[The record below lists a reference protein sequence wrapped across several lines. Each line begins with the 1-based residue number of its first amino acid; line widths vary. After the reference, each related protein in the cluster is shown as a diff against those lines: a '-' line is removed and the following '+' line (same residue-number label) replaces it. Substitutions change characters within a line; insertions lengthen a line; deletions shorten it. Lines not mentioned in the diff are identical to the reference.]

1 MTHTLRQELTEL
13 GERYVVETP
22 VEAHAPDLYRYDD
35 YAHSLETLD
44 SIGKEQ
50 IEFFHQQG
58 YLAIRRAFGHRDI
71 AAARQAIWDLIDGKQ
86 ADFGGL
92 QVEAKVGESYQGLSP
107 EARRNAVR
115 KLFEFVDCDSRLLAL
130 AENSAVLQ
138 ILTRI
143 LGERPVL
150 FQDMALM
157 KPPRVGREKP
167 WHQDC
172 AYFNLP
178 VQATVVGIWIALDNA
193 TPENGCLHIIP
204 RSHLEGPRPHFKK
217 RDWQICDTDVPV
229 HRRRHGSSPDRW
241 LPHLARSDLPWKPS
255 ESFGNAS
262 ASPAIPLQRC
272 KCRRD
277 NRRGTACRLRGRR
290 PRYRMLKSRA
300 GCGFSS

>member
-1 MTHTLRQELTEL
+1 MDDTHAAQELTEL

-107 EARRNAVR
+107 EARRNAFR

-229 HRRRHGSSPDRW
+229 HRDVMVPLPIGGCLIWHGLIYHGSPPNRSGMRRRALQYHYKGASVDEITVEER
-241 LPHLARSDLPWKPS
+241 LAVYGGEGLGI
-255 ESFGNAS
+255 E
-262 ASPAIPLQRC
+262 C
-272 KCRRD
+272 
-277 NRRGTACRLRGRR
+277 
-290 PRYRMLKSRA
+290 
-300 GCGFSS
+300 

>member
-1 MTHTLRQELTEL
+1 MDDTHAAQELTEL

-71 AAARQAIWDLIDGKQ
+71 AAAGQAIWDLIDGKQ

-178 VQATVVGIWIALDNA
+178 VQATVVGIWIALDDA

-229 HRRRHGSSPDRW
+229 HRDVMVPLPIGGCLIWHGLIYHGSPPNRSGMRRRA
-241 LPHLARSDLPWKPS
+241 LQYHYKGASVYEITVEERLAVYGGEGLGI
-255 ESFGNAS
+255 E
-262 ASPAIPLQRC
+262 C
-272 KCRRD
+272 
-277 NRRGTACRLRGRR
+277 
-290 PRYRMLKSRA
+290 
-300 GCGFSS
+300 

>member
-1 MTHTLRQELTEL
+1 MDDTDAAKKLKGSGQ
-13 GERYVVETP
+13 RYIVETP
-22 VEAHAPDLYRYDD
+22 VEAHSPDVYRYDG
-35 YAHSLETLD
+35 YAQSLETLD

-58 YLAIRRAFGHRDI
+58 YLAVRQAFGRRDI
-71 AAARQAIWDLIDGKQ
+71 AAARQAIWDLIDGKPP
-86 ADFGGL
+86 DFGGV
-92 QVEAKVGESYQGLSP
+92 QVEAKVGEDYPGLSP
-107 EARRNAVR
+107 EVRRNAVR
-115 KLFEFVDCDSRLLAL
+115 KLFEFVDCDSRLRAL
-130 AENSAVLQ
+130 AENSSVHE

-178 VQATVVGIWIALDNA
+178 VQATVVGVWIALDDA

-204 RSHLEGPRPHFKK
+204 RSHLEGPCPHFKK

-229 HRRRHGSSPDRW
+229 HRDVMVPLPIGGCLIWHGLIYHGSPPNRSGMRRRALQYHYKGASVDEITVEER
-241 LPHLARSDLPWKPS
+241 LAIYGGEGLGI
-255 ESFGNAS
+255 E
-262 ASPAIPLQRC
+262 C
-272 KCRRD
+272 
-277 NRRGTACRLRGRR
+277 
-290 PRYRMLKSRA
+290 
-300 GCGFSS
+300 

>member
-1 MTHTLRQELTEL
+1 MDDTHAAQELTEL

-107 EARRNAVR
+107 EARRNAIR

-229 HRRRHGSSPDRW
+229 HRDVMVPLPIGGCLIWHGLIYHGSPPNRSGMRRRALQYHYKGASVDEITVEER
-241 LPHLARSDLPWKPS
+241 LAVYGGEGLGI
-255 ESFGNAS
+255 E
-262 ASPAIPLQRC
+262 C
-272 KCRRD
+272 
-277 NRRGTACRLRGRR
+277 
-290 PRYRMLKSRA
+290 
-300 GCGFSS
+300 